1 MTKSRKFIILWYYL
15 FLYINIIYGSQLI
28 EHILNDYDSRVRPYA
43 DYYCPVMINMTI
55 VLGIL
60 TELNENQ
67 QVAAFV
73 ISHIQRWHDPQL
85 KWDPTQFNN
94 QTQVII
100 PYKNIWV
107 PKMFVYNSKD
117 TKMMLDDN
125 RFDARIYYTGEV
137 KINIPQY
144 VNCIC
149 RLHIEAF
156 PFDTQ
161 YCAIALASPLLTIDE
176 MNVTVL
182 DPPKL
187 SYFTGNAEWELKD
200 VSAKRIEF
208 PEEDEWRVEVQYI
221 FQLKRRPMFYL
232 TVIVAPNFL
241 ISFLSIIGIFS
252 PGSNDGERNEKVS
265 LGLGCLLAMTVLLGI
280 VAGAM
285 PKSNSIPLLGYYIL
299 SVIIICATAVAVSM
313 TFLAINK
320 RFIDNNKMPT
330 DFAYRLMGVKPRT
343 IESRRHYSRISSSLM
358 FTTTDRVRRNK
369 IFTEFETP
377 GIEAIYNELSSI
389 IRYHQSLIF
398 QIRKKEAKKAIEHE
412 WNRIFVRVDYCC
424 LLFFELLNILTL
436 GFFLQFAWSS
446 PPPQPDQ
453 LI

>member
-1 MTKSRKFIILWYYL
+1 MIKCKKCYIICYYL
-15 FLYINIIYGSQLI
+15 FFYYNIIYGSHLI
-28 EHILNDYDSRVRPYA
+28 EYILYEYDNRIRPYA
-43 DYYCPVMINMTI
+43 DYNFPVMVNMTI

-73 ISHIQRWHDPQL
+73 ISHVQKWNDPQL
-85 KWDPTQFNN
+85 QWNPEKFNN

-100 PYKNIWV
+100 PHKYIWV
-107 PKMFVYNSKD
+107 PKLFVYNSKD
-117 TKMMLDDN
+117 TKMMLDDS
-125 RFDARIYYTGEV
+125 RFDARISYNGNV

-144 VNCIC
+144 INCIC
-149 RLHIEAF
+149 RLHIETF

-182 DPPKL
+182 QPPEL
-187 SYFTGNAEWELKD
+187 SYFTGNAEWELKN
-200 VSAKRIEF
+200 VTVKRIEF
-208 PEEDEWRVEVQYI
+208 QEEDEWRVEVHYI

-241 ISFLSIIGIFS
+241 ISFLSILGIFS
-252 PGSNDGERNEKVS
+252 PGSNDGQRNEKVS

-313 TFLAINK
+313 SFLTINK

-343 IESRRHYSRISSSLM
+343 IESRRHYSKISSSFM
-358 FTTTDRVRRNK
+358 FSTTDKVRKNK
-369 IFTEFETP
+369 IFTGFETP

-389 IRYHQSLIF
+389 IRYHQNLIF
-398 QIRKKEAKKAIEHE
+398 QMKKKEAKKAIEHE

-436 GFFLQFAWSS
+436 GFFLKFSWNL
-446 PPPQPDQ
+446 PPSQPEQ

>member
-1 MTKSRKFIILWYYL
+1 MLKIFTNNLFFYFLFTHFNFINGSR
-15 FLYINIIYGSQLI
+15 LI
-28 EHILNDYDSRVRPYA
+28 EHILNEYDNRIRPYA
-43 DYYCPVMINMTI
+43 DYYRPVMINMTI

-73 ISHIQRWHDPQL
+73 ISHIQKWHDPQL
-85 KWDPTQFNN
+85 QWDPAKYNDQL
-94 QTQVII
+94 QVII
-100 PYKNIWV
+100 PHKDIWV

-125 RFDARIYYTGEV
+125 HFDARISYNGNV

-149 RLHIEAF
+149 RLHIETF

-161 YCAIALASPLLTIDE
+161 YCAIALASPLLTVDE
-176 MNVTVL
+176 MNVTVV
-182 DPPKL
+182 DPPEL
-187 SYFTGNAEWELKD
+187 SYFTGNAEWELKG
-200 VSAKRIEF
+200 VKVKRIEF

-241 ISFLSIIGIFS
+241 ISFLSILGIFS
-252 PGSNDGERNEKVS
+252 PGSNEGERNEKVS
-265 LGLGCLLAMTVLLGI
+265 LGLGSLLAMTVLLGI

-299 SVIIICATAVAVSM
+299 SVILICATAVAVSM
-313 TFLAINK
+313 SFLAINK

-343 IESRRHYSRISSSLM
+343 IESRRHYSKISSSFM
-358 FTTTDRVRRNK
+358 FTTTDRIKRSK

-377 GIEAIYNELSSI
+377 GIEAIYNEVSGI
-389 IRYHQSLIF
+389 MQYHQNLIF
-398 QIRKKEAKKAIEHE
+398 QMRKKEAKKAIEFE
-412 WNRIFVRVDYCC
+412 WNRIFVRIDYCC
-424 LLFFELLNILTL
+424 LLFFELLNVLTL
-436 GFFLQFAWSS
+436 GFFLQFAWIS
-446 PPPQPDQ
+446 PPPQPEQ